1 MQRSHRNQI
10 VAVQISDPVYG
21 SRENAHWPAH
31 KAECRRARGSI
42 DSALP
47 DEVLRPGARDC
58 AIAAMR
64 LPENPHIKRKEMLC
78 VNLYDKGDP
87 TLLVQ
92 QRFMVQSVGR
102 RSSADLLPGSR
113 LRPIMERYSQH

>member
-1 MQRSHRNQI
+1 MAAERMRTGRHTRLNADAPEVVLIQRCRTKFY
-10 VAVQISDPVYG
+10 DPVL
-21 SRENAHWPAH
+21 EN
-31 KAECRRARGSI
+31 
-42 DSALP
+42 
-47 DEVLRPGARDC
+47 C